1 MDIHHLRIF
10 TAVYRHRSFSRASE
24 ELHISQPTIS
34 EHIKNLEMELDCK
47 LFDRLGRSILPTREA
62 DILYP
67 RSLRIVEDL
76 QKITDAVSQDEDA
89 IMGNFTI
96 GASTIPGTYILPDL
110 AARFKRKNPR
120 VSFEIRIEDSK
131 KITDLVVN
139 HELLIGVVGAK
150 MKPDKLI
157 YRPFIEDELIL
168 ASSEKVIKGDSIH
181 LKNIVDV
188 PFIMREEGSGTR
200 KTMERF
206 LSEKKLDINSLNVT
220 AVLGS
225 TDSVKQALKAG
236 LGVSALSRVAI
247 KDELRRGV
255 LKEIRVKGLK
265 MKRYFFIIRHKK
277 RSLPNPYRAFHD
289 FILHEE

>member
-1 MDIHHLRIF
+1 
-10 TAVYRHRSFSRASE
+10 
-24 ELHISQPTIS
+24 
-34 EHIKNLEMELDCK
+34 
-47 LFDRLGRSILPTREA
+47 
-62 DILYP
+62 
-67 RSLRIVEDL
+67 
-76 QKITDAVSQDEDA
+76 
-89 IMGNFTI
+89 
-96 GASTIPGTYILPDL
+96 
-110 AARFKRKNPR
+110 
-120 VSFEIRIEDSK
+120 
-131 KITDLVVN
+131 
-139 HELLIGVVGAK
+139 